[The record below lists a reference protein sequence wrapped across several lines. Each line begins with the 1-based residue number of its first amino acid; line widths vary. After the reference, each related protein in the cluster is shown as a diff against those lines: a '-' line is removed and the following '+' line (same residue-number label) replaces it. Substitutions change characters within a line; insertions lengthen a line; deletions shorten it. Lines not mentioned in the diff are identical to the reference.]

1 MCQAAS
7 APQEGMHPSAGSS
20 SVAQEAGWLLPGD
33 PPPLGRVIL
42 PTPGSRPQRLLS
54 RRPRW
59 DSSQPPAPKPGSRG
73 AGEPG
78 CRQPVSRCER
88 PEPHGAAGQQQ
99 QLRERCVEP
108 AGTGGDPVHPALCL
122 PFLRAAPFFRV
133 LSYQGTPNGAGG
145 PHLSPHLV
153 LGPSKE
159 GAGFW
164 LTFPLFGPRVRSH
177 MPCSEVKKV

>member
-59 DSSQPPAPKPGSRG
+59 DSSQPPAPEPGSRG
-73 AGEPG
+73 AGSPCVGASAQSPMELPASNSSCENG
-78 CRQPVSRCER
+78 AWSRR
-88 PEPHGAAGQQQ
+88 G
-99 QLRERCVEP
+99 P
-108 AGTGGDPVHPALCL
+108 AGTRCTLRFAFPSFALLLSSASSPA
-122 PFLRAAPFFRV
+122 R
-133 LSYQGTPNGAGG
+133 G
-145 PHLSPHLV
+145 PQTGL
-153 LGPSKE
+153 
-159 GAGFW
+159 
-164 LTFPLFGPRVRSH
+164 RVRTCH
-177 MPCSEVKKV
+177 PT